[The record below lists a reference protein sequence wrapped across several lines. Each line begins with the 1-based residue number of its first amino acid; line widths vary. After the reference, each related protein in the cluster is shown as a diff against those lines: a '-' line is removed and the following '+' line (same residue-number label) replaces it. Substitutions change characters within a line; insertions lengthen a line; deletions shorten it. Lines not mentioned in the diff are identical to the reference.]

1 MSKECK
7 QPHCFAP
14 DVPCHLGEEDK
25 NKCSLWKEAN
35 GHAAPGQG
43 APSEDLLLPWSGSSL
58 GTVDLP
64 FVVGRS
70 NATVIGIVGPHNS
83 GKTTLLAA
91 WYLLLGQGHRVP
103 HHLFAGSYTMN
114 GWESIAHSLRW
125 EGPTGPTFP
134 LHTSSGSGRS
144 PGLLHAAFRR
154 GEFQSSDFLFAD
166 APGEWFKRWAINREA
181 EDAVGARWVAYHA
194 ELFLLIAD
202 CEALSGPSK
211 GNARNALQLMAQR
224 LGAERQRRP
233 VALVWSKSDITVSDE
248 IRHPLRE
255 LAHRTIPDLKE
266 FSVSV
271 YPSEKESDQIGEN
284 HMALLEWVMTQD
296 PIRAPVPS
304 LPLVTDDPFLAF
316 GRV

>member
-1 MSKECK
+1 M
-7 QPHCFAP
+7 
-14 DVPCHLGEEDK
+14 
-25 NKCSLWKEAN
+25 
-35 GHAAPGQG
+35 
-43 APSEDLLLPWSGSSL
+43 
-58 GTVDLP
+58 
-64 FVVGRS
+64 GRS

-103 HHLFAGSYTMN
+103 HRLFAGSYTMN

-194 ELFLLIAD
+194 DLFLLIAD

-224 LGAERQRRP
+224 LGAARQRP
-233 VALVWSKSDITVSDE
+233 TVSLVRAKSDITVSDE
-248 IRHPLRE
+248 IRHTLR
-255 LAHRTIPDLKE
+255 
-266 FSVSV
+266 
-271 YPSEKESDQIGEN
+271 
-284 HMALLEWVMTQD
+284 
-296 PIRAPVPS
+296 
-304 LPLVTDDPFLAF
+304 
-316 GRV
+316 